1 MSRAEVYIFIIFFY
15 LDSLVTLS
23 VGGPAGKKEVNNL
36 ESNNINNNGKSHPTP
51 APLAPLGPPLAHTCG
66 NQEQQE
72 QASDSDSCD
81 RSDVIFQ
88 C

>member
-1 MSRAEVYIFIIFFY
+1 MSHEVYLFFFY
-15 LDSLVTLS
+15 LDSLVTHG

-36 ESNNINNNGKSHPTP
+36 ESNNINNNGKSHPPP
-51 APLAPLGPPLAHTCG
+51 APLTPLAHTCG